1 MLRRDCFHCLIFS
14 NAFSAWYIHEL
25 MPVVCILFTRITA
38 YYNVI
43 AILMTT
49 VMTVYTVCQI
59 LRDDEHCSQ
68 SMLNTQRC
76 WWWWRF
82 AWRANVHE
90 VKSLHSLPPPLLV
103 HFYSATNSLFVN
115 DDLCWATRWVHADS
129 HWRAIKSNQI
139 PTCSQFIPNSS
150 SQNVTFICIG
160 FLDLLPIPTAWILAI
175 VKLYSHN
182 STKATTIITPLS
194 TSVNGNGTEI
204 NLACSLL
211 V

>member
-1 MLRRDCFHCLIFS
+1 MNTVHNPCSTLNDVDDDGDSREEQMFMKWSPFT
-14 NAFSAWYIHEL
+14 
-25 MPVVCILFTRITA
+25 LF
-38 YYNVI
+38 
-43 AILMTT
+43 
-49 VMTVYTVCQI
+49 
-59 LRDDEHCSQ
+59 
-68 SMLNTQRC
+68 
-76 WWWWRF
+76 
-82 AWRANVHE
+82 
-90 VKSLHSLPPPLLV
+90 PPPLLV
-103 HFYSATNSLFVN
+103 HSYSATNSLFEN